1 MQDSN
6 DNNQSIPV
14 SLVIDPEA
22 LAKLAPVGADGES
35 LDILR
40 KQVEELQ
47 KGHNEA
53 ALELREHS
61 GFINA
66 NFDLAVE
73 EVLDRRLGSA
83 MSDMARG
90 VEEAVERGMDGL
102 ADEVMEQLDGYDL
115 YSLVFEHFC
124 PGDYELLSVY
134 DIDEAI
140 RESGGDA
147 VKDIVAEAL
156 PQMMVDALPQFLGLL
171 AEEQAAKEAQLVSLR
186 SEVAGL
192 KAKLDAKAGE

>member
-14 SLVIDPEA
+14 SLVIDPEV
-22 LAKLAPVGADGES
+22 LAKLAPAGADGES

-47 KGHNEA
+47 KGHAEA
-53 ALELREHS
+53 ASDLRECS
-61 GFINA
+61 GFLDA

-83 MSDMARG
+83 LESA
-90 VEEAVERGMDGL
+90 VEKAVERGMDGI
-102 ADEVMEQLDGYDL
+102 AHEVMEQIDGYDL
-115 YSLVFEHFC
+115 YSVVFEHFC

-140 RESGGDA
+140 RENGDDA
-147 VKDIVAEAL
+147 VKDIVVEAL

-171 AEEQAAKEAQLVSLR
+171 AEEQAVKEAQLVSLR
-186 SEVAGL
+186 SEVAEL
-192 KAKLDAKAGE
+192 KALVERATAPAGE